1 MNTLVKFKFTLQNKQ
16 YWGWKCRN
24 VKLGNSCGVRVTPIC
39 WAGSVSN
46 PRCSNLAQTKF
57 KCVPESA
64 TKFKCQLLQTGEGGC
79 GGEGSC
85 HQTSVRHKFESA
97 TCIMFEI
104 QTLNVHLQLMFGEL
118 CNNWKMMDD
127 FVLTFVDTC
136 FVWTKN
142 QSANITMQFIIC
154 VHIGILDSIFQI
166 NHPQKLELPFDYLD

>member
-1 MNTLVKFKFTLQNKQ
+1 MNILVKFKFTIKTKQ
-16 YWGWKCRN
+16 TTLRLKNVEMLNWATVVVWGSPPYAKQGPCPIPDAQIWPRLNSN
-24 VKLGNSCGVRVTPIC
+24 VSPNLRLNSNVNFCKR
-39 WAGSVSN
+39 
-46 PRCSNLAQTKF
+46 
-57 KCVPESA
+57 
-64 TKFKCQLLQTGEGGC
+64 GEGGC

-154 VHIGILDSIFQI
+154 VKCISTI
-166 NHPQKLELPFDYLD
+166 

>member
-1 MNTLVKFKFTLQNKQ
+1 MSPVWKIGEVMGPGGGNTPRFMSQLTSIDFCPYISQTLEDPLKKTTEMFMNILVKFKFTIKDTNNIE
-16 YWGWKCRN
+16 GEKCRN
-24 VKLGNSCGVRVTPIC
+24 VKLSNSCGVRVTPIC

-97 TCIMFEI
+97 TCIMFECLSA
-104 QTLNVHLQLMFGEL
+104 TNVW
-118 CNNWKMMDD
+118 CNM
-127 FVLTFVDTC
+127 
-136 FVWTKN
+136 
-142 QSANITMQFIIC
+142 
-154 VHIGILDSIFQI
+154 
-166 NHPQKLELPFDYLD
+166 